1 MQLGILAD
9 EKEKEIYLSFLEN
22 NLKVNWEEK

>member
-22 NLKVNWEEK
+22 NLKVN

>member
-22 NLKVNWEEK
+22 NLKIN